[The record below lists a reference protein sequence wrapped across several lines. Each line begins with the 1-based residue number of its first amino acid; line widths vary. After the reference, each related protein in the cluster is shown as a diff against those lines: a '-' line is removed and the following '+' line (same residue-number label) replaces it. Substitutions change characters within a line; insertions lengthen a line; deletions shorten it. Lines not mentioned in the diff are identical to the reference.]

1 MLKASRLA
9 ILPSQYK
16 IIGETILRALVK
28 HKLVIKNGEFTL
40 KDICL
45 VAGLGGMP
53 GKGNYKIRD
62 GSYEY
67 YISEPVVN
75 DDAKGIGPFVY
86 AYSEWLQLQNQ

>member
-45 VAGLGGMP
+45 VAGLG
-53 GKGNYKIRD
+53 
-62 GSYEY
+62 
-67 YISEPVVN
+67 
-75 DDAKGIGPFVY
+75 DAWKR
-86 AYSEWLQLQNQ
+86 QLQNQRWLL

>member
-1 MLKASRLA
+1 
-9 ILPSQYK
+9 
-16 IIGETILRALVK
+16 
-28 HKLVIKNGEFTL
+28 
-40 KDICL
+40 
-45 VAGLGGMP
+45 MP

-86 AYSEWLQLQNQ
+86 AYSEWLQLQRPIKTVILIIFVSANKPFGLLRRVRYNEMVGNFLQ